1 MLAVGRTLAAGRT
14 QMAGR
19 ALAAGRTQMAGRALA
34 AGRTQMAGRTL
45 AAPRMLWAGRAQ
57 PADGMQLAVAL
68 FLAAGSL
75 QPAGRSCPPIDFS
88 CGRRASRVLSGPGQ
102 LSTWGAGPV
111 AGSGSSGAGATIGA
125 NSLRRPA
132 AK

>member
-1 MLAVGRTLAAGRT
+1 MLAAGRTKTTDGMQPAGRTLAAGHT
-14 QMAGR
+14 Q
-19 ALAAGRTQMAGRALA
+19 T
-34 AGRTQMAGRTL
+34 AGRTL
-45 AAPRMLWAGRAQ
+45 AATRMLPDGRAQ
-57 PADGMQLAVAL
+57 SADGMHPPGGTQP
-68 FLAAGSL
+68 AAGNTP
-75 QPAGRSCPPIDFS
+75 PAGRSCPPISSS

-111 AGSGSSGAGATIGA
+111 AGSGSSGVGATIGA